1 MCETNLGSIMIATSM
16 SRPPTPIYLESLTIV
31 SLIHHDSSSWR
42 MDLLQQIFNANDS
55 LAIQS
60 IPLLNVAS
68 NVNLIW
74 RFSRNGEYSVRTA
87 QHHLMKS
94 MLQNDDPKAEGK
106 WHLLWQLH
114 VPPKVKAFYLASTKR
129 LLTNKT
135 TVTIQRSL
143 LH

>member
-1 MCETNLGSIMIATSM
+1 MIATSM

-87 QHHLMKS
+87 
-94 MLQNDDPKAEGK
+94 
-106 WHLLWQLH
+106 
-114 VPPKVKAFYLASTKR
+114 
-129 LLTNKT
+129 
-135 TVTIQRSL
+135 
-143 LH
+143 